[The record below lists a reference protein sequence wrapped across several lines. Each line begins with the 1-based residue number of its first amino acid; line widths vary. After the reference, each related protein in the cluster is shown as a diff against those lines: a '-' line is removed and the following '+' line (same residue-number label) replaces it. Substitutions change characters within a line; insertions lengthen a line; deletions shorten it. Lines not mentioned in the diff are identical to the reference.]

1 MSRRRQRIAE
11 EVDRKDIKL
20 PIYDKTE
27 RRKIRN
33 YMHTLKLNTSIDE
46 EDFDEDDFDD
56 YEDEI
61 LNK

>member
-11 EVDRKDIKL
+11 EVDRKDLKL

-33 YMHTLKLNTSIDE
+33 YMHTLTLNPSIDE

-56 YEDEI
+56 YDEE
-61 LNK
+61 LFKK